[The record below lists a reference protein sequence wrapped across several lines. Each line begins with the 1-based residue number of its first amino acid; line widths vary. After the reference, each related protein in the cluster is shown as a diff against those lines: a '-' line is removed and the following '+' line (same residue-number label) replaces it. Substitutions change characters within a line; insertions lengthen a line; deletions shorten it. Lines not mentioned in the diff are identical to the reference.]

1 MIPNNIKEYLEQ
13 AKTFKW
19 SRTIMLNYNLEYR
32 DLASLKRKKRRKA
45 KGHHQRNITIT

>member
-19 SRTIMLNYNLEYR
+19 SKTIMLNYNLSAR
-32 DLASLKRKKRRKA
+32 DLASVKRKKRRKL
-45 KGHHQRNITIT
+45 KRSVRHT